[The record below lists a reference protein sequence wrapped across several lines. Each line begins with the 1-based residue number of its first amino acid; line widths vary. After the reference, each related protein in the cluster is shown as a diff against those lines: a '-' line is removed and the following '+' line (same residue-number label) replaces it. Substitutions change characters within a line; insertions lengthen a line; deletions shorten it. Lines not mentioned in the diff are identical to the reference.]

1 MASTDIIH
9 AGLPAFYALFV
20 WWFTTGAIMYLGGLP
35 RRTYRWS
42 LLAATGL
49 VLAALIGL
57 DRSAD
62 SATAAGAYCAFTC
75 AIAVWGWV
83 EISFLMGFVTGPR
96 TTAAPAGC
104 SEWQRF
110 VFAIQAIAYHELAIL
125 LAAGVV
131 VALCAGSPNQVG
143 VWTFLILWVM
153 RLSAKLNLFLGVRNL
168 GEEFLPERLR
178 YLRSFFVKRP
188 MNLLFPVAVS
198 VSTIAAAI
206 LWTEATA
213 TVASAAER
221 TGLALAATLLSLA
234 ILEHWFM
241 VLPLPS
247 ARLWGWGL
255 RSRGAP
261 R

>member
-1 MASTDIIH
+1 MTE
-9 AGLPAFYALFV
+9 AGLPALYALFV
-20 WWFTTGAIMYLGGLP
+20 WWFTTGAILYLDGLP
-35 RRTYRWS
+35 RHTYRWS
-42 LLAATGL
+42 MLGATVLA
-49 VLAALIGL
+49 LAALIGL

-75 AIAVWGWV
+75 AIVVWGWV

-96 TTAAPAGC
+96 TTAAPPGC

-110 VFAIQAIAYHELAIL
+110 LFATQAIAYHELAIL
-125 LAAGVV
+125 LAALVIAVLSSG
-131 VALCAGSPNQVG
+131 APNAVG

-188 MNLLFPVAVS
+188 MNLLFPVS
-198 VSTIAAAI
+198 VTAATIAAAI
-206 LWTEATA
+206 LWTEATVTTA
-213 TVASAAER
+213 TAFDR
-221 TGLALAATLLSLA
+221 TGLALAASLLSLA

-241 VLPLPS
+241 VLPLPT
-247 ARLWGWGL
+247 AGLWSWGL
-255 RSRGAP
+255 RSRGTS

>member
-1 MASTDIIH
+1 MTEA
-9 AGLPAFYALFV
+9 ALPALYALFV
-20 WWFTTGAIMYLGGLP
+20 WWFATGAILYLDGLP
-35 RRTYRWS
+35 RHTYRWS
-42 LLAATGL
+42 MLGATVLA
-49 VLAALIGL
+49 LAALIGL

-75 AIAVWGWV
+75 AIVVWGWV

-96 TTAAPAGC
+96 TTAAPPGC

-110 VFAIQAIAYHELAIL
+110 LFATQAIAYHELAIL
-125 LAAGVV
+125 LAALVIAVLSSG
-131 VALCAGSPNQVG
+131 APNAVG

-168 GEEFLPERLR
+168 GEEFLPDRLR

-188 MNLLFPVAVS
+188 MNLLFPISVTVA
-198 VSTIAAAI
+198 TIAAAI

-213 TVASAAER
+213 ATATAFDR
-221 TGLALAATLLSLA
+221 TGLALAASLLSLA

-241 VLPLPS
+241 VLPLPT
-247 ARLWGWGL
+247 AGLWSWGL
-255 RSRGAP
+255 RSRGTS